1 MTKLTSIALLTLI
14 TFTYTSTYAQKDQK
28 SGNYD
33 VVNSFELGN
42 LKITISNLKTTEKM
56 EIKTELDSVSYSL
69 GINIAKSFET
79 EFSEINLEQFI
90 QGINDKHS
98 KEELKISEAETQQIV
113 QSYFMKK
120 QVGQQEKAKTEMTPK
135 IKEGEEF
142 LEKNGK
148 KEGIT
153 TTASGLQYEI
163 ITQGTGSKP
172 GLTDEVET
180 HYHGTLLDG
189 TVFDSSVDRGQS
201 ISFPVNGVIKGWTE
215 ALQLM
220 SVGSKWKL
228 YIPYNLAYGERGTGP
243 IGPYSTLI
251 FEVELIS
258 IK

>member
-28 SGNYD
+28 S
-33 VVNSFELGN
+33 
-42 LKITISNLKTTEKM
+42 KKTNKTEKM

>member
-1 MTKLTSIALLTLI
+1 MTKLTTIILLTLI
-14 TFTYTSTYAQKDQK
+14 TFTYTSTYAQKNQK
-28 SGNYD
+28 S
-33 VVNSFELGN
+33 
-42 LKITISNLKTTEKM
+42 KKTNKTEKM